1 MKRLLS
7 TTEIEKLVLKIASPE
22 EILTWSKGEV
32 LRPETINYR
41 TGKPERYGLF
51 SEVIFGP
58 MKNFECSCGKYKNPQ
73 VKNIVCERCN
83 VEVTHSSVRRERMGH
98 IALVTPCAHIWFLK
112 VYPYPLKL
120 FLDIPLYQL
129 EKVIYYS
136 AYIITR
142 VNEEEKERIL
152 KEIEKEY
159 KEFMAKAESRE
170 EKKQKTAIFS
180 QIKEE
185 LKTLQPK
192 KVLSDSEYFYFSRKY
207 PNTFEVGIGAEPIRR
222 FLEEID
228 LEAMKKEIL
237 KKLPKATGIEKKNL
251 SLKLRFVNAFIK
263 HNRRPEW
270 MILTILP
277 VIPPDLR
284 PIVQLAGGKYTSSDL
299 NDLYRRI
306 INRNNR
312 LKKLIELKTPE
323 IILRNEKRMLQ
334 EAVDALIDISRKKE
348 RITIGRRKVV
358 KSLADNLRGK
368 EGRFR
373 QNLLGKRVD
382 YSGRSVIVVDPELRI
397 NECGLPKKM
406 AFELFKPFVVHE
418 LLKENKVQTTKQANY
433 LIEIQDPDALAALER
448 VVQNKY
454 VLLNRAPTLHKLGL
468 LAFRPILVEG
478 LALRIPPLVCEGYN
492 ADFDGDQMGV
502 FLPLSRKAQKE
513 AKEIMSADKI
523 LLKPATGDPVVKPRH
538 EMLSGLYYLTN
549 FAEGKKGEG
558 KIFDAKTALYLYNLG
573 EIDLQAKII
582 IKGIKNEKNIETSVG
597 RIIFNNVLPSD
608 FRFVNEVIEKKSMAK
623 LINEIL
629 AQYGSERLAFILD
642 NLKELG
648 YRFATQSGLTLG
660 IDDLVAPSNF
670 EKIIDECLEKQKEI
684 QKAYEAGWIS
694 DEEKRAQLTEI
705 WSLATREIINS
716 LKKETSPLSN
726 PRLMIDSG
734 GRGDYAQL
742 LQMTAIKGLVSTPA
756 GKIIELPITSSY
768 KKGFTPLEYFIS
780 THGARKGAAD
790 KALKTPKSG
799 YLTRRLVDALH
810 DLIIREVDCGDEE
823 GIIIKKEECEKIG
836 DSFADQI
843 YSRFS
848 LETLK
853 DKEGNILVNKGEVIT
868 REIAQKI
875 EKAGIEA
882 LRVRSPFTCKTLYG
896 ICQKCFGL
904 DLSNNQLIKLGEA
917 VGIIAAQSIGEPG
930 TQLTMRTFHYGGV
943 ITVADITVGLPRV
956 EEVFEARTPKAESI
970 VSPFS
975 GRVKNIFETPKYYL
989 LQIATKNKKTQKKE
1003 LIEIKIPKKFKLLVK
1018 KGDRVNRGDVLNEGL
1033 ADPKK
1038 IYATRGKMPAFKYIL
1053 EEVKKIY
1060 NPQGAGIHNKYVELV
1075 IRKMFSRVKIVD
1087 PGDSDFVI
1095 GELVEKDMFLEE
1107 NRRLKTEGKKLAK
1120 GVLLLMGI
1128 KNVALTTYSFLS
1140 AASFQ
1145 ETARALV
1152 RAALECR
1159 EDVLRGI
1166 KENIIIGRKPLIG
1179 EEFREWLTRNQVV
1192 QPEEEQIPSQNI

>member
-41 TGKPERYGLF
+41 TGKPERHGLF

-73 VKNIVCERCN
+73 VKGIVCERCG
-83 VEVTHSSVRRERMGH
+83 VEVTHSSVRRERFGH
-98 IALVTPCAHIWFLK
+98 IALVAPCAHIWFLK

-170 EKKQKTAIFS
+170 EKRQKTAIFN

-192 KVLSDSEYFYFSRKY
+192 KVLSDTEYFYFSRKY

-228 LEAMKKEIL
+228 LEEMRKEIL

-348 RITIGRRKVV
+348 KITIGRRKVV

-454 VLLNRAPTLHKLGL
+454 VLLNRAPTLHKLSF

-502 FLPLSRKAQKE
+502 FLPLSSKAQKE
-513 AKEIMSADKI
+513 AREIMDATKI
-523 LLKPATGDPVVKPRH
+523 LLKPATGDPIVRPRH
-538 EMLSGLYYLTN
+538 DMLSGLYYLTN
-549 FAEGKKGEG
+549 IVEGKRGEG
-558 KIFDAKTALYLYNLG
+558 KTFDAKIALYLYNLG

-582 IKGIKNEKNIETSVG
+582 IKEIKNEKNIETSVG

-608 FRFVNEVIEKKSMAK
+608 FRFVNEVIEKKSIAK

-648 YRFATQSGLTLG
+648 FRFSTQSGLTLG
-660 IDDLVAPSNF
+660 IDDLVASSNL

-705 WSLATREIINS
+705 WSLASREIINS

-734 GRGDYAQL
+734 GRGDYSQL

-790 KALKTPKSG
+790 KALKTPKAG

-810 DLIIREVDCGDEE
+810 DLIICEVDCGDEE
-823 GIIIKKEECEKIG
+823 GIVIKKEECEKIG
-836 DSFADQI
+836 DGFADQI

-848 LETLK
+848 LETVK

-868 REIAQKI
+868 REMAQKI

-904 DLSNNQLIKLGEA
+904 DLGNNQLIKLGEA

-943 ITVADITVGLPRV
+943 ITVADITLGLPRV

-975 GRVKNIFETPKYYL
+975 GRVKNILETPKYYL
-989 LQIATKNKKTQKKE
+989 LQIVTKNKKTQKKE

-1018 KGDRVNRGDVLNEGL
+1018 KGDKVNRGDVLNEGL

-1038 IYATRGKMPAFKYIL
+1038 IYATRGKMAAFKYIL

-1060 NPQGAGIHNKYVELV
+1060 NPQGAGIHNKYIEIV

-1095 GELVEKDMFLEE
+1095 GEIVEKDMFLEE
-1107 NRRLKTEGKKLAK
+1107 NRRLKAEGKKLAK
-1120 GVLLLMGI
+1120 GVLILMGI

-1179 EEFREWLTRNQVV
+1179 E
-1192 QPEEEQIPSQNI
+1192 

>member
-1 MKRLLS
+1 
-7 TTEIEKLVLKIASPE
+7 
-22 EILTWSKGEV
+22 
-32 LRPETINYR
+32 
-41 TGKPERYGLF
+41 
-51 SEVIFGP
+51 

-73 VKNIVCERCN
+73 VKGIVCERCG
-83 VEVTHSSVRRERMGH
+83 VEVTHSSVRRERFGH
-98 IALVTPCAHIWFLK
+98 IALVAPCAHIWFLK

-170 EKKQKTAIFS
+170 EKRQKTAIFN

-192 KVLSDSEYFYFSRKY
+192 KVLSDTEYFYFSRKY

-228 LEAMKKEIL
+228 LEEMRKEIL

-348 RITIGRRKVV
+348 KITIGRRKVV

-454 VLLNRAPTLHKLGL
+454 VLLNRAPTLHKLSF

-502 FLPLSRKAQKE
+502 FLPLSSKAQKE
-513 AKEIMSADKI
+513 AREIMDATKI
-523 LLKPATGDPVVKPRH
+523 LLKPATGDPIVRPRH
-538 EMLSGLYYLTN
+538 DMLSGLYYLTN
-549 FAEGKKGEG
+549 IVEGKRGEG
-558 KIFDAKTALYLYNLG
+558 KTFDAKIALYLYNLG

-582 IKGIKNEKNIETSVG
+582 IKEIKNEKNIETSVG

-608 FRFVNEVIEKKSMAK
+608 FRFVNEVIEKKSIAK

-648 YRFATQSGLTLG
+648 FRFATQSGLTLG
-660 IDDLVAPSNF
+660 IDDLVASSNF
-670 EKIIDECLEKQKEI
+670 EKIIDECLEKQKEV

-705 WSLATREIINS
+705 WSLASREIINS

-726 PRLMIDSG
+726 PRLMIYSG
-734 GRGDYAQL
+734 GRGDYSQL

-790 KALKTPKSG
+790 KALKTPRSG

-810 DLIIREVDCGDEE
+810 DLVIREVDCGDEE
-823 GIIIKKEECEKIG
+823 GIIIKKEDCEKIG

-848 LETLK
+848 LETIK

-882 LRVRSPFTCKTLYG
+882 LKVRSPFTCKTLYG

-904 DLSNNQLIKLGEA
+904 DLGNNQLIKLGEA

-943 ITVADITVGLPRV
+943 ITVADITLGLPRV

-975 GRVKNIFETPKYYL
+975 GRVKNILETPKYYL
-989 LQIATKNKKTQKKE
+989 VQIATKNKKTQKKE

-1038 IYATRGKMPAFKYIL
+1038 IYATRGKMPTFKYIL

-1060 NPQGAGIHNKYVELV
+1060 NPQGAGIHNKYIEIV

-1095 GELVEKDMFLEE
+1095 GEIVEKDMFLEE
-1107 NRRLKTEGKKLAK
+1107 NRRLKAEGKKLAK

-1128 KNVALTTYSFLS
+1128 KNVASTAYSFLS
-1140 AASFQ
+1140 SASFQ

-1179 EEFREWLTRNQVV
+1179 EEFREWLTKNQVV

>member
-1 MKRLLS
+1 MRRPLS

-41 TGKPERYGLF
+41 TGKPERDGLF

-73 VKNIVCERCN
+73 VKGIVCERCG
-83 VEVTHSSVRRERMGH
+83 VEVTHSSVRRERFGH
-98 IALVTPCAHIWFLK
+98 IALAAPCAHIWFLK

-170 EKKQKTAIFS
+170 EKKQKTAIFN

-192 KVLSDSEYFYFSRKY
+192 KVLSDTEYFYFSRKY

-228 LEAMKKEIL
+228 LEAMRKEIL

-348 RITIGRRKVV
+348 KITIGRRKVI

-382 YSGRSVIVVDPELRI
+382 YSGRSVIVVDPKLRI

-454 VLLNRAPTLHKLGL
+454 VLLNRAPTLHKLSF

-502 FLPLSRKAQKE
+502 FLPLSSKAQKE
-513 AKEIMSADKI
+513 AKEIMDATKI
-523 LLKPATGDPVVKPRH
+523 LLKPATGDPIVRPRH
-538 EMLSGLYYLTN
+538 DMLSGLYYLTN
-549 FAEGKKGEG
+549 IVEGKKGEG
-558 KIFDAKTALYLYNLG
+558 KIFDAKIALYLYNLG

-582 IKGIKNEKNIETSVG
+582 IKEFKNEKNIETSVG

-608 FRFVNEVIEKKSMAK
+608 FRFVNEVIDKKSMAK

-648 YRFATQSGLTLG
+648 FRFSTQSGLTLG
-660 IDDLVAPSNF
+660 IDDLVASSNL

-705 WSLATREIINS
+705 WSLASREIINS

-734 GRGDYAQL
+734 GRGDYSQL

-790 KALKTPKSG
+790 KALKTPKAG

-823 GIIIKKEECEKIG
+823 GIVIKKEECEKIG

-868 REIAQKI
+868 REMAQKI

-904 DLSNNQLIKLGEA
+904 DLGNNQLIKLGEA

-943 ITVADITVGLPRV
+943 ITVADITLGLPRV
-956 EEVFEARTPKAESI
+956 EEVFEARTPKLESI

-975 GRVKNIFETPKYYL
+975 GRVKNILETPKYYL
-989 LQIATKNKKTQKKE
+989 LQIVTKNKKTQKKE

-1018 KGDRVNRGDVLNEGL
+1018 KGDKVSRGDVLNEGL

-1038 IYATRGKMPAFKYIL
+1038 IYATRGKMAAFKYIL

-1060 NPQGAGIHNKYVELV
+1060 NPQGAGIHNKYIEIV

-1095 GELVEKDMFLEE
+1095 GEIVEKDMFLEE
-1107 NRRLKTEGKKLAK
+1107 NRRLKAEGKKLAK

-1179 EEFREWLTRNQVV
+1179 EEFREWLRKSHQV
-1192 QPEEEQIPSQNI
+1192 QPEEERIPSQNI

>member
-1 MKRLLS
+1 MKRSFS
-7 TTEIEKLVLKIASPE
+7 TADIEKIVLKIASPE
-22 EILTWSKGEV
+22 EILTWSRGEV
-32 LRPETINYR
+32 LRAETINYR
-41 TGKPERYGLF
+41 TGKPERQGLF

-58 MKNFECSCGKYKNPQ
+58 MKNFECACGKYKNPQ
-73 VKNIVCERCN
+73 VKGIVCERCG
-83 VEVTHSSVRRERMGH
+83 VEVAHSSVRRERMGH
-98 IALVTPCAHIWFLK
+98 ISLVSPCAHLWFLK

-142 VNEEEKERIL
+142 VNEEEKEKIL

-159 KEFMAKAESRE
+159 KEFISNAESKE
-170 EKKQKTAIFS
+170 EKKQKTAIFN

-185 LKTLQPK
+185 LKFIQPK
-192 KVLSDSEYFYFSRKY
+192 KVLSDTEYFYFSRKY

-228 LEAMKKEIL
+228 LEEMKKEIL

-270 MILTILP
+270 MVLTILP

-312 LKKLIELKTPE
+312 LRKLIDLKTPE

-334 EAVDALIDISRKKE
+334 ESVDALIDISRKKE
-348 RITIGRRKVV
+348 SVMVGRRKVI
-358 KSLADNLRGK
+358 KSLSDNLRSK

-382 YSGRSVIVVDPELRI
+382 YSGRSVIVVDPTLRI
-397 NECGLPKKM
+397 NECGLPKKL
-406 AFELFKPFVVHE
+406 AFELFKPYVIYE
-418 LLKENKVQTTKQANY
+418 LLKENKAQTTKQANY

-448 VVQNKY
+448 AVQNKY
-454 VLLNRAPTLHKLGL
+454 VLLNRPPTLHKLSF
-468 LAFRPILVEG
+468 LAFKPILVEG

-502 FLPLSRKAQKE
+502 FLPLSNKAQKE
-513 AKEIMSADKI
+513 AKEIMSATKV
-523 LLKPATGDPVVKPRH
+523 LLKPATGDPIVRPRH
-538 EMLSGLYYLTN
+538 DMLSGLYYLTYIEESK
-549 FAEGKKGEG
+549 EGEE
-558 KIFDAKTALYLYNLG
+558 KIFDVKSALYLYSLG
-573 EIDLQAKII
+573 KLDLRTEIV
-582 IKGIKNEKNIETSVG
+582 IKEIKNEKNIKTSVG
-597 RIIFNNVLPSD
+597 RIIFNSVLPSD
-608 FRFVNEVIEKKSMAK
+608 FRYVNEVIDKKSIAK

-629 AQYGSERLAFILD
+629 TQYGNEKLSFILD

-648 YRFATQSGLTLG
+648 FRFATKSGLTLG
-660 IDDLVAPSNF
+660 IDDLITPSGLK
-670 EKIIDECLEKQKEI
+670 KIIDECLEKQREI
-684 QKAYEAGWIS
+684 QKAYENGWIS
-694 DEEKRAQLTEI
+694 DEEKRIQLTEI
-705 WSLATREIINS
+705 WSLASREIVS
-716 LKKETSPLSN
+716 ELKKEASPMSHA
-726 PRLMIDSG
+726 RLMIDSG
-734 GRGDYAQL
+734 SRGDYSQL
-742 LQMTAIKGLVSTPA
+742 LQMTGVKGLVSTPA
-756 GKIIELPITSSY
+756 GKIIELPIISSY
-768 KKGFTPLEYFIS
+768 KKGFSPLEYFIS

-790 KALKTPKSG
+790 KALKTPRSG

-810 DLIIREVDCGDEE
+810 DLIIKEVDCGDDQ
-823 GIIIKKEECEKIG
+823 GIVISREDCERIG
-836 DSFADQI
+836 DNFVEQI

-848 LETLK
+848 LETVK
-853 DKEGNILVNKGEVIT
+853 DKEANILVNKGEVIT

-875 EKAGIEA
+875 DKAGINS
-882 LRVRSPFTCKTLYG
+882 LRVRSPFTCKSLYG

-904 DLSNNQLIKLGEA
+904 DLGNNELIKLGEA
-917 VGIIAAQSIGEPG
+917 IGIIAAQSIGEPA

-943 ITVADITVGLPRV
+943 ITVADITLGLPRV
-956 EEVFEARTPKAESI
+956 EEVLEARKPKLESI
-970 VSPFS
+970 IIPFS
-975 GRVKNIFETPKYYL
+975 GKIKNILETAKYYL
-989 LQIATKNKKTQKKE
+989 LQISTKNNKTKKTE
-1003 LIEIKIPKKFKLLVK
+1003 IIEMKVPKKFKLLVK
-1018 KGDRVNRGDVLNEGL
+1018 KGDKVNRGDVLNEGL

-1038 IYATRGKMPAFKYIL
+1038 IYATRGKMAAFRYIL

-1060 NPQGAGIHNKYVELV
+1060 NPQGAGIHNKYVEIV
-1075 IRKMFSRVKIVD
+1075 IRKMFSRVRVID
-1087 PGDSDFVI
+1087 PGDSEFVVDEI
-1095 GELVEKDMFLEE
+1095 VEKDMFLEE
-1107 NRRLKTEGKKLAK
+1107 NRRLKAERKKLAK

-1128 KNVALTTYSFLS
+1128 KNIALTTYSFLS

-1179 EEFREWLTRNQVV
+1179 EEFREWLRKNQEV
-1192 QPEEEQIPSQNI
+1192 QPEQEKIHSLNI

>member
-1 MKRLLS
+1 
-7 TTEIEKLVLKIASPE
+7 
-22 EILTWSKGEV
+22 
-32 LRPETINYR
+32 
-41 TGKPERYGLF
+41 
-51 SEVIFGP
+51 

-73 VKNIVCERCN
+73 VKGIVCERCG
-83 VEVTHSSVRRERMGH
+83 VEVTHSSVRRERFGH
-98 IALVTPCAHIWFLK
+98 IALAAPCAHIWFLK

-170 EKKQKTAIFS
+170 EKKQKTAIFN

-192 KVLSDSEYFYFSRKY
+192 KVLSDTEYFYFSRKY

-228 LEAMKKEIL
+228 LEAMRKEIL

-348 RITIGRRKVV
+348 KITIGRRKVI

-382 YSGRSVIVVDPELRI
+382 YSGRSVIVVDPKLRI

-454 VLLNRAPTLHKLGL
+454 VLLNRAPTLHKLSF

-502 FLPLSRKAQKE
+502 FLPLSSKAQKE
-513 AKEIMSADKI
+513 AKEIMDATKI
-523 LLKPATGDPVVKPRH
+523 LLKPATGDPIVRPRH
-538 EMLSGLYYLTN
+538 DMLSGLYYLTN
-549 FAEGKKGEG
+549 IVEGKKGEG
-558 KIFDAKTALYLYNLG
+558 KIFDAKIALYLYNLG

-582 IKGIKNEKNIETSVG
+582 IKEFKNEKNIETSVG

-608 FRFVNEVIEKKSMAK
+608 FRFVNEVIDKKSMAK

-648 YRFATQSGLTLG
+648 FRFSTQSGLTLG
-660 IDDLVAPSNF
+660 IDDLVASSNL

-705 WSLATREIINS
+705 WSLASREIINS

-734 GRGDYAQL
+734 GRGDYSQL

-790 KALKTPKSG
+790 KALKTPKAG

-823 GIIIKKEECEKIG
+823 GIVIKKEECEKIG

-868 REIAQKI
+868 REMAQKI

-904 DLSNNQLIKLGEA
+904 DLGNNQLIKLGEA

-943 ITVADITVGLPRV
+943 ITVADITLGLPRV
-956 EEVFEARTPKAESI
+956 EEVFEARTPKLESI

-975 GRVKNIFETPKYYL
+975 GRVKNILETPKYYL
-989 LQIATKNKKTQKKE
+989 LQIVTKNKKTQKKE

-1018 KGDRVNRGDVLNEGL
+1018 KGDKVSRGDVLNEGL

-1038 IYATRGKMPAFKYIL
+1038 IYATRGKMAAFKYIL

-1060 NPQGAGIHNKYVELV
+1060 NPQGAGIHNKYIEIV

-1095 GELVEKDMFLEE
+1095 GEIVEKDMFLEE
-1107 NRRLKTEGKKLAK
+1107 NRRLKAEGKKLAK

-1179 EEFREWLTRNQVV
+1179 EEFREWLRKSHQV
-1192 QPEEEQIPSQNI
+1192 QPEEERIPSQNI

>member
-1 MKRLLS
+1 MKRSLS
-7 TTEIEKLVLKIASPE
+7 TAEIEKLVLKIASPE

-41 TGKPERYGLF
+41 TGKPERHGLF

-73 VKNIVCERCN
+73 VKGIVCERCG

-98 IALVTPCAHIWFLK
+98 IVLAAPCAHIWFLK

-170 EKKQKTAIFS
+170 EKKQKTAIFN

-185 LKTLQPK
+185 LKILQPK
-192 KVLSDSEYFYFSRKY
+192 KVLSDTEYFYFSRKY

-228 LEAMKKEIL
+228 LEEMRKEIL
-237 KKLPKATGIEKKNL
+237 RKLPKATGIEKKNL

-348 RITIGRRKVV
+348 QITIGRRKIV
-358 KSLADNLRGK
+358 KSLADHLRGK

-454 VLLNRAPTLHKLGL
+454 VLLNRAPTLHKLSF

-502 FLPLSRKAQKE
+502 FLPLSSKAQKE
-513 AKEIMSADKI
+513 AREIMDATKI
-523 LLKPATGDPVVKPRH
+523 LLKPATGDPIVRPRH
-538 EMLSGLYYLTN
+538 DMLSGLYYLTN
-549 FAEGKKGEG
+549 IVEGKKGEG
-558 KIFDAKTALYLYNLG
+558 KIFDAKMALYLYNLG

-582 IKGIKNEKNIETSVG
+582 IKEIKNEKNIETSVG

-608 FRFVNEVIEKKSMAK
+608 FRFVNEVIEKKSIAK

-629 AQYGSERLAFILD
+629 AQYGSEKLAFILD

-648 YRFATQSGLTLG
+648 FRFATQSGLTLG
-660 IDDLVAPSNF
+660 VDDLVAPSSL
-670 EKIIDECLEKQKEI
+670 ESIIGECLEKQKEI

-694 DEEKRAQLTEI
+694 DEEKRVQLTEI
-705 WSLATREIINS
+705 WSLASREIINS
-716 LKKETSPLSN
+716 LKKETSSLSN

-734 GRGDYAQL
+734 SRGDYSQL

-790 KALKTPKSG
+790 KALKTPRAG

-823 GIIIKKEECEKIG
+823 GIVIKKEECEKIG
-836 DSFADQI
+836 DNFADQI

-848 LETLK
+848 LETVK
-853 DKEGNILVNKGEVIT
+853 DKEGNILVNKGEIIT

-875 EKAGIEA
+875 EKTGIEA

-917 VGIIAAQSIGEPG
+917 VGILAAQSIGEPG

-943 ITVADITVGLPRV
+943 ITVADITLGLPRV

-970 VSPFS
+970 VSPFA
-975 GRVKNIFETPKYYL
+975 GRVKNILETPKYYL
-989 LQIATKNKKTQKKE
+989 LQIVTKNKKTQKKE

-1060 NPQGAGIHNKYVELV
+1060 NPQGAGIHNKYIEIV

-1095 GELVEKDMFLEE
+1095 GEIVEKDIFLEE
-1107 NRRLKTEGKKLAK
+1107 NRKLKAENKKLAK

-1179 EEFREWLTRNQVV
+1179 EEFREWLRKSHQV

>member
-1 MKRLLS
+1 
-7 TTEIEKLVLKIASPE
+7 
-22 EILTWSKGEV
+22 
-32 LRPETINYR
+32 
-41 TGKPERYGLF
+41 
-51 SEVIFGP
+51 

-73 VKNIVCERCN
+73 VKGIVCERCG
-83 VEVTHSSVRRERMGH
+83 VEVTHSSVRRERFGH
-98 IALVTPCAHIWFLK
+98 IALVSPCAHIWFLK

-170 EKKQKTAIFS
+170 EKRQKTAIFN

-192 KVLSDSEYFYFSRKY
+192 KVLSDTEYFYFSRKY

-228 LEAMKKEIL
+228 LEEMRKEIL

-348 RITIGRRKVV
+348 KITISRRKVI

-454 VLLNRAPTLHKLGL
+454 VLLNRAPTLHKLSF

-502 FLPLSRKAQKE
+502 FLPLSSKAQKE
-513 AKEIMSADKI
+513 AREIMDATKI
-523 LLKPATGDPVVKPRH
+523 LLKPATGDPIVRPRH
-538 EMLSGLYYLTN
+538 DMLSGLYYLTN
-549 FAEGKKGEG
+549 IVESKRGEG
-558 KIFDAKTALYLYNLG
+558 KTFDAKIALYLYNLG

-582 IKGIKNEKNIETSVG
+582 IKEIKNEKNIETSVG

-648 YRFATQSGLTLG
+648 FRFATQSGLTLG
-660 IDDLVAPSNF
+660 IDDLVASSNF
-670 EKIIDECLEKQKEI
+670 EKIIDECLEKQKEV

-705 WSLATREIINS
+705 WSLASREIINS

-734 GRGDYAQL
+734 GRGDYSQL

-790 KALKTPKSG
+790 KALKTPRSG

-810 DLIIREVDCGDEE
+810 DLVIREVDCGDEE
-823 GIIIKKEECEKIG
+823 GIIIKKEDCEKIG

-848 LETLK
+848 LETVK
-853 DKEGNILVNKGEVIT
+853 DKEGNILVNKGEIIT

-904 DLSNNQLIKLGEA
+904 DLGNNQLIKLGEA

-943 ITVADITVGLPRV
+943 ITVADITLGLPRV
-956 EEVFEARTPKAESI
+956 EEVFEVRTPKAESI
-970 VSPFS
+970 ISPFS
-975 GRVKNIFETPKYYL
+975 GRVKNVLETPKYYL
-989 LQIATKNKKTQKKE
+989 LQIVTKNKKTQKKE

-1038 IYATRGKMPAFKYIL
+1038 IYATRGKMPTFKYIL

-1060 NPQGAGIHNKYVELV
+1060 NPQGAGIHNKYIEIV

-1095 GELVEKDMFLEE
+1095 GEIVEKDMFLEE
-1107 NRRLKTEGKKLAK
+1107 NRKLKAEGKKLAK

-1128 KNVALTTYSFLS
+1128 KNVASTAYSFLS

-1152 RAALECR
+1152 RSALECR

-1179 EEFREWLTRNQVV
+1179 EEFRQWLTRNQVV

>member
-41 TGKPERYGLF
+41 TGKPERHGLF

-73 VKNIVCERCN
+73 VKGIVCERCG
-83 VEVTHSSVRRERMGH
+83 VEVTHSSVRRERFGH
-98 IALVTPCAHIWFLK
+98 IALVAPCAHIWFLK
-112 VYPYPLKL
+112 VYPYPLKI

-159 KEFMAKAESRE
+159 KEFMAKAESKE
-170 EKKQKTAIFS
+170 EKRQKTAIFN

-192 KVLSDSEYFYFSRKY
+192 KVLSDTEYFYFSRKY

-228 LEAMKKEIL
+228 LEEMRKEIL

-348 RITIGRRKVV
+348 KITIGRRKVV

-454 VLLNRAPTLHKLGL
+454 VLLNRAPTLHKLSF

-502 FLPLSRKAQKE
+502 FLPLSSKAQKE
-513 AKEIMSADKI
+513 AREIMDATKI
-523 LLKPATGDPVVKPRH
+523 LLKPATGDPIVRPRH
-538 EMLSGLYYLTN
+538 DMLSGLYYLTN
-549 FAEGKKGEG
+549 IVEGKRGEG

-582 IKGIKNEKNIETSVG
+582 IKEIKNEKNIETSVG

-648 YRFATQSGLTLG
+648 FRFATQSGLTLG

-670 EKIIDECLEKQKEI
+670 EKIIDECLEKQKEV

-694 DEEKRAQLTEI
+694 DEEKRTQLTEI
-705 WSLATREIINS
+705 WSLASREIINS

-734 GRGDYAQL
+734 GRGDYSQL

-790 KALKTPKSG
+790 KALKTPRSG

-810 DLIIREVDCGDEE
+810 DLVIREVDCGDEE
-823 GIIIKKEECEKIG
+823 GIIIKKEDCEKIG

-848 LETLK
+848 LETIK

-875 EKAGIEA
+875 EKAGIEV

-904 DLSNNQLIKLGEA
+904 DLGNNQLIKLGEA

-943 ITVADITVGLPRV
+943 ITVADITLGLPRV
-956 EEVFEARTPKAESI
+956 EEVFEARTPKLESI

-975 GRVKNIFETPKYYL
+975 GRVKNVLETPKYYL
-989 LQIATKNKKTQKKE
+989 LQIVTKNKKTQKKE

-1018 KGDRVNRGDVLNEGL
+1018 KGDKVNRGDVLNEGL

-1038 IYATRGKMPAFKYIL
+1038 IYATRGKMPTFKYIL

-1060 NPQGAGIHNKYVELV
+1060 NPQGAGIHNKYIEIV

-1095 GELVEKDMFLEE
+1095 GEIVEKDMFLEE
-1107 NRRLKTEGKKLAK
+1107 NRKLKAEGKKLAK

-1128 KNVALTTYSFLS
+1128 KNVASTAYSFLS
-1140 AASFQ
+1140 SASFQ

-1179 EEFREWLTRNQVV
+1179 EEFRQWLTKNQVV

>member
-1 MKRLLS
+1 MKKSLS
-7 TTEIEKLVLKIASPE
+7 TTEIEKLVLKIAAPE
-22 EILTWSKGEV
+22 EISTWSRGEV

-41 TGKPERYGLF
+41 TGKPERHGLF

-73 VKNIVCERCN
+73 VRGIVCERCG

-98 IALVTPCAHIWFLK
+98 IVLVAPCTHIWFLK

-136 AYIITR
+136 SYIITR
-142 VNEEEKERIL
+142 VNEEAKERIL

-170 EKKQKTAIFS
+170 EKKQKTAIFN

-192 KVLSDSEYFYFSRKY
+192 KVLSDTEYFYFSRKY

-228 LEAMKKEIL
+228 LEAMRKEIL
-237 KKLPKATGIEKKNL
+237 KKLPKATGMEKKNL
-251 SLKLRFVNAFIK
+251 SLKLRFVNAFIQ
-263 HNRRPEW
+263 HNRKPEW
-270 MILTILP
+270 MIFTILP

-348 RITIGRRKVV
+348 QITVGRRKVI

-406 AFELFKPFVVHE
+406 AFELFKPYVVHE
-418 LLKENKVQTTKQANY
+418 LLKENKAQTTKQANY

-454 VLLNRAPTLHKLGL
+454 VLLNRAPTLHKLGF

-502 FLPLSRKAQKE
+502 FLPLSSKAQKE

-523 LLKPATGDPVVKPRH
+523 LLKPATGDPTVKPRH

-549 FAEGKKGEG
+549 IVGGEGEG
-558 KIFDAKTALYLYNLG
+558 KIFDVKTALYLYNLRK
-573 EIDLQAKII
+573 IDLQAKII
-582 IKGIKNEKNIETSVG
+582 IKEIKNEKNIETSVG

-629 AQYGSERLAFILD
+629 SQHGNERLAFILD

-648 YRFATQSGLTLG
+648 FRFATYSGLTLG
-660 IDDLVAPSNF
+660 VDDLVAPSNF
-670 EKIIDECLEKQKEI
+670 EKIIDECLARQKEI

-705 WSLATREIINS
+705 WSLASREIINS
-716 LKKETSPLSN
+716 LKEETSPLSN

-734 GRGDYAQL
+734 GRGDYSQL

-756 GKIIELPITSSY
+756 GKIIELPIVSSY

-799 YLTRRLVDALH
+799 YLTRRLVDTLH
-810 DLIIREVDCGDEE
+810 DLIISEVDCGDEE
-823 GIIIKKEECEKIG
+823 GILLKKEECEKIG

-848 LETLK
+848 LETVK
-853 DKEGNILVNKGEVIT
+853 DKERNILVNKGEVIT

-875 EKAGIEA
+875 EKAGTEA
-882 LRVRSPFTCKTLYG
+882 LRVRSPFVCKTLYG

-904 DLSNNQLIKLGEA
+904 DLNNNQLIKLGEA
-917 VGIIAAQSIGEPG
+917 VGIMAAQSIGEPG

-943 ITVADITVGLPRV
+943 ITVADITLGLPRV
-956 EEVFEARTPKAESI
+956 EEVFEARTPRLESI
-970 VSPFS
+970 VSSFS
-975 GRVKNIFETPKYYL
+975 GRVKNILETSKYYL
-989 LQIATKNKKTQKKE
+989 LQIVTKNKKTQKKE

-1018 KGDRVNRGDVLNEGL
+1018 KGDKVNRGDVLNEGL

-1075 IRKMFSRVKIVD
+1075 VRKMFSRVKIVD
-1087 PGDSDFVI
+1087 PGDSDFVV
-1095 GELVEKDMFLEE
+1095 GEIIEKDIFLEE
-1107 NRRLKTEGKKLAK
+1107 NRRLRNEGKKLSQSI
-1120 GVLLLMGI
+1120 LILMGI

-1145 ETARALV
+1145 ETARVLV

-1166 KENIIIGRKPLIG
+1166 KENIIIGRKLLIG
-1179 EEFREWLTRNQVV
+1179 EEFREWLRKSQEV
-1192 QPEEEQIPSQNI
+1192 QPEKTQIQSQNI